1 MSKHKTTKDI
11 FDEYE
16 EKYGAI
22 PLDDEVGC
30 RSSILDYLR
39 DKYKRVDMNTVSEM
53 ISQIESIEW
62 KTEEYVIPIIPK
74 PAARPRYSFE
84 TRHFYVPGASDNKT
98 IMKKILGISPSLILS
113 RTEIE
118 LYVYQPTPCYKMNQN
133 EIYVAELGYIRPLI
147 DPDVDNFAKAYLDA
161 IQGVLIADDNIITG
175 ALIEK
180 YFSVKPRIEIVLRY
194 QTQFD
199 SKYNEKVINDR
210 LNKK

>member
-1 MSKHKTTKDI
+1 MSKHKSTNEI

-16 EKYGAI
+16 EKYGDI
-22 PLDDEVGC
+22 PLDKEIGC
-30 RSSILDYLR
+30 KSSILDYLR
-39 DKYKRVDMNTVSEM
+39 NKYKRIDMDQVSEM
-53 ISQIESIEW
+53 IADIESIEW
-62 KTEEYVIPIIPK
+62 NYEEYVIPIIPK

-84 TRHFYVPGASDNKT
+84 TRHFYVPGASDNKA
-98 IMKKILGISPSLILS
+98 IMKKILGISPSLIMA

-118 LYVYQPTPCYKMNQN
+118 LIIYQPTPCYKMNQN

-175 ALIEK
+175 AYIEK
-180 YFSVKPRIEIVLRY
+180 YFSVKPRIELALRY
-194 QTQFD
+194 QTRFD
-199 SKYNEKVINDR
+199 SRYNEKVINDR